1 MRPKPSCASGPC
13 SSPSTPWPWCSFP
26 SPWSSYAHTS
36 TRPLAVFA
44 SSSCSLCMCHAE
56 FFTDALGILLFIPCS
71 PMALGPGPSSAAS
84 HAPWTALGLLL
95 PGARL
100 QRAPVF
106 LPPPWPHLAE
116 VPAAAR
122 PSPCAL
128 CARALV
134 SARCCARSPLP
145 TRRRRRPL
153 PMPSSLCAQPYP
165 SARHGRFPARAAVLF
180 QLPAVCSPGRTLALL
195 GHVACC
201 ACVCSVPMPMLQV
214 CQSAASRQF
223 AANVQSP
230 VCPCARPPA
239 RRDGLSPLAGCR
251 SPNCHGQRI
260 DAPLQQPLILRRQST
275 PRPRRAH
282 RSRRSICQLR
292 ATCVELRS
300 PLSCSTVE
308 ASNSS
313 TSLASSKIQRVW
325 IK

>member
-1 MRPKPSCASGPC
+1 
-13 SSPSTPWPWCSFP
+13 
-26 SPWSSYAHTS
+26 
-36 TRPLAVFA
+36 
-44 SSSCSLCMCHAE
+44 MCTCRAE
-56 FFTDALGILLFIPCS
+56 FFTDALGVLLSIPCS
-71 PMALGPGPSSAAS
+71 TMALGPCPSSAAS
-84 HAPWTALGLLL
+84 HAPWTALGFLLMH
-95 PGARL
+95 PGRLL

-106 LPPPWPHLAE
+106 LSPPWPHLAE

-128 CARALV
+128 WARALV

-145 TRRRRRPL
+145 TRRGRGPL
-153 PMPSSLCAQPYP
+153 PMPSSLCAQPCP
-165 SARHGRFPARAAVLF
+165 SARRGRFPARAAVLSH
-180 QLPAVCSPGRTLALL
+180 LPAVCLPGCTLALL

-201 ACVCSVPMPMLQV
+201 ACVCSVPVPMLQV

-223 AANVQSP
+223 AANVRSP

-239 RRDGLSPLAGCR
+239 RRDGSSPLAGRR

-282 RSRRSICQLR
+282 RSRRSICQLC

-300 PLSCSTVE
+300 PLSCSTLE
-308 ASNSS
+308 PPTRQHLLHRRKS
-313 TSLASSKIQRVW
+313 REFG
-325 IK
+325 